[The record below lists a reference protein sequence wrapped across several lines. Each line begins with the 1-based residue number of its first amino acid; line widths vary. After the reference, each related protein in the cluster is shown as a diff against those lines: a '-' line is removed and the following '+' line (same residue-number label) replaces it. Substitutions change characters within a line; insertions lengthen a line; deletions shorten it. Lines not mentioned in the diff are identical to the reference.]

1 PDRLASTSTPRQL
14 GFLLVLPFVINCAVA
29 LAGIYPYGGTRHS
42 VFLAM
47 FAVPAISVALAKI
60 VRENNVYAIA
70 AALIIVIISNLFGT
84 PHRPYIPRADQKI
97 AHMNQAIAFINSGIP
112 SSQPIFADNQA
123 ALMLGHYLCHER
135 PVPFDRTIPGFLTF
149 QCDAHHVIATEGS
162 TNRFTAENFF
172 PKWNEMLRT
181 HDDLKSGRPVR
192 VVQMGWDI
200 ALARELQTKF
210 PQYPNLNVRYFGR
223 NITIFKLIVG
233 EQENFPTV
241 Q

>member
-1 PDRLASTSTPRQL
+1 MFAIPAVSVSIAKITRERVAYAS
-14 GFLLVLPFVINCAVA
+14 AVA
-29 LAGIYPYGGTRHS
+29 L
-42 VFLAM
+42 
-47 FAVPAISVALAKI
+47 I
-60 VRENNVYAIA
+60 VV
-70 AALIIVIISNLFGT
+70 IVSNLFGA
-84 PHRPYIPRADQKI
+84 PHRPYIPRADQNI
-97 AHMNQAIAFINSGIP
+97 AYMNQAIAFIDAQIP
-112 SSQPIFADNQA
+112 ANDTIFADNQA
-123 ALMLGHYLCHER
+123 ALMLGHYLCHQR
-135 PVPFDRTIPGFLTF
+135 PVPFDRPIPGFLTF
-149 QCDAHHVIATEGS
+149 QCDAHRVIATEGS
-162 TNRFTAENFF
+162 TNRFTAETFP

-181 HDDLKSGRPVR
+181 HGLKSGAAVW